1 MFESHYLQLSVYR
14 FQIIVNGVNLDMQ
27 IQSKIS
33 FDINE
38 YMSEYYSSLGQENG
52 DAGSFLLSVNKRLP
66 KRRNIR
72 MLDAGCGPTLLYWL
86 VFSPN
91 VKECYGFDIQVD
103 AVNFVEKQI
112 ADVAKDRFCPAL
124 IEAAQK
130 AIYLGNLDIDAKKYL
145 MEKSLKI
152 QSIKV
157 ANLCERWPYKSGAF
171 DVVQS
176 CFAVECLPNFGCLDN
191 ALHEAYRL
199 LCPGGFLNLVNVSR
213 GTHWLCGGKSYKLL
227 HLSPSTLGTR
237 LRENGFEV
245 VSIEEIKSVD
255 KDTRDQGYTCTL
267 RTHAIRR

>member
-1 MFESHYLQLSVYR
+1 VFESHYLQLNVYR

-130 AIYLGNLDIDAKKYL
+130 AIYLGNLDIDAKN
-145 MEKSLKI
+145 I
-152 QSIKV
+152 
-157 ANLCERWPYKSGAF
+157 
-171 DVVQS
+171 
-176 CFAVECLPNFGCLDN
+176 
-191 ALHEAYRL
+191 
-199 LCPGGFLNLVNVSR
+199 
-213 GTHWLCGGKSYKLL
+213 
-227 HLSPSTLGTR
+227 
-237 LRENGFEV
+237 
-245 VSIEEIKSVD
+245 
-255 KDTRDQGYTCTL
+255 
-267 RTHAIRR
+267 